1 MSALELFIRQSRYL
15 ERQRRRAWR
24 SGFQLVGVG
33 LGSILGAW
41 ALAFIV
47 PILPAVVLS
56 FVVSVSMLCQ
66 PAR

>member
-1 MSALELFIRQSRYL
+1 MSELDVFMVRSRYL

-41 ALAFIV
+41 ALAFV
-47 PILPAVVLS
+47 MPWLPAVVLS